1 MARILIVYASSEGQ
15 TAKIAEHIARRLREK
30 NHRAEIVDGARLP
43 GTFSVDGYDAAIV
56 GAPVRMARHPA
67 PIIEFVKTNR
77 AFLER
82 VPSAFFS
89 VCMAA
94 ASPRPEKQR
103 EALARSENF
112 FGITGWQLRH
122 SAIFSGAL
130 RYRAYNFLLRFM
142 MRRIARSEGVNTDT
156 SRDHEYTDWEVVT
169 RFADEFAGLM

>member
-30 NHRAEIVDGARLP
+30 QHRVEIVDGARLP
-43 GTFSVDGYDAAIV
+43 GTFSMDGYDAAIV
-56 GAPVRMARHPA
+56 GAPMRMARHPA

-103 EALARSENF
+103 QALTGSENF
-112 FGITGWQLRH
+112 FRITGWQPRH
-122 SAIFSGAL
+122 SAIFAGAL
-130 RYRAYNFLLRFM
+130 RYRQYNFLLRFVM
-142 MRRIARSEGVNTDT
+142 KRVARSEGVSTDT
-156 SRDHEYTDWEVVT
+156 SRDHDYTDWKAVT
-169 RFADEFAGLM
+169 RFADGFAGLV